1 MDDAIVPL
9 DSLALTAL
17 VHRGT
22 KWRRTFWEATC
33 PELIITAA
41 TAATPPG
48 ENYGVEWREVFAEF
62 IVV

>member
-33 PELIITAA
+33 PELITTLAIAA
-41 TAATPPG
+41 TAPG
-48 ENYGVEWREVFAEF
+48 ENYGVERRGFFAEL